1 MSGGRGIGALV
12 PVPIVGAALT
22 AAIPPQTALEV
33 DELAQYRLTTAVFMR
48 SRPPAD
54 RSRRRRVPTRRLPET
69 RCHPRDQLLT
79 DEDDGAVL
87 RLEPAN

>member
-12 PVPIVGAALT
+12 LVPIVGAALT
-22 AAIPPQTALEV
+22 AAIPPQTALDM

-54 RSRRRRVPTRRLPET
+54 
-69 RCHPRDQLLT
+69 
-79 DEDDGAVL
+79 
-87 RLEPAN
+87 